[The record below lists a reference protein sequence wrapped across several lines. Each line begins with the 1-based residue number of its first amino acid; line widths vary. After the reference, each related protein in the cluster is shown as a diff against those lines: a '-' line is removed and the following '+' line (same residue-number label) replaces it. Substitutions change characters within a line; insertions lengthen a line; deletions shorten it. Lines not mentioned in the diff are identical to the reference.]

1 METISHSFDG
11 CLILGD
17 YKPDRDGTDVE
28 AFLRGKYVTMFL
40 NNGAIITGVKLGNF
54 EYYLGERR
62 FTYRLPGLGHD
73 SKVTVKATVA
83 LYVHYKLALVPKQVA
98 GTSAEIIPSNIHVG
112 EVPPEIRGN
121 YTMVDMSGMRKH
133 FWAEDSA
140 DAIEAAAKQAQ
151 ETGQPVLVKAQEGPH
166 SRACGFEKHDHGPA
180 CSDNCPT
187 CGKNPNPISDP
198 VRRE

>member
-62 FTYRLPGLGHD
+62 FTYRLPGLGND
-73 SKVTVKATVA
+73 SKFNVKACVA

-133 FWAEDSA
+133 FWAED
-140 DAIEAAAKQAQ
+140 
-151 ETGQPVLVKAQEGPH
+151 ETPGPH
-166 SRACGFEKHDHGPA
+166 SRACGMEVHPHGPA

-198 VRRE
+198 H